1 MTSSDLWAL
10 GFPTWIHYNHH
21 HILFFVTPGNKGIIL
36 SNISWLCVLRIS
48 SFHAFSQV
56 FFYPLSCFYFCIFR
70 FFLSLCRSHQCL
82 DMIWYFI
89 SLKLKKKKIPSHV
102 LFQLILFRHNLLY
115 LKIGSCFY
123 LLSLHLFDL
132 SHFYFWLQTS
142 SKRGLLKVI
151 DFLNVLVHW
160 KSIGSLSI
168 LIEFLSTINAVDCR
182 SFSSSSS
189 FYLLFRWKYF
199 FSF

>member
-1 MTSSDLWAL
+1 MAS
-10 GFPTWIHYNHH
+10 
-21 HILFFVTPGNKGIIL
+21 
-36 SNISWLCVLRIS
+36 VLIRIS

-56 FFYPLSCFYFCIFR
+56 FFYPLSCFYFCIFHL
-70 FFLSLCRSHQCL
+70 FLSLCHSHQYL

-89 SLKLKKKKIPSHV
+89 SLKLKKNKIPSHV
-102 LFQLILFRHNLLY
+102 LFQLILFRNNLLY

-160 KSIGSLSI
+160 IVRWIPLNSHWI
-168 LIEFLSTINAVDCR
+168 LTN
-182 SFSSSSS
+182 
-189 FYLLFRWKYF
+189 Y
-199 FSF
+199 

>member
-1 MTSSDLWAL
+1 MCAKNLI
-10 GFPTWIHYNHH
+10 F
-21 HILFFVTPGNKGIIL
+21 
-36 SNISWLCVLRIS
+36 
-48 SFHAFSQV
+48 
-56 FFYPLSCFYFCIFR
+56 SCFLSGL
-70 FFLSLCRSHQCL
+70 FLS
-82 DMIWYFI
+82 FI
-89 SLKLKKKKIPSHV
+89 LLLFLYLSLLPFTVSFTSMFRHDLVFHIFKIKKKKIPSHV

-189 FYLLFRWKYF
+189 FYLLFR
-199 FSF
+199 